1 MHSHRLPDDSYPF
14 SKACGSMVNNT
25 LACSRGRAIVRAA
38 VAILIMASVCG
49 IPGCS
54 AEQKY
59 QVEYEPPSSFLLGPE
74 DVLTVTVWRN
84 QDLSKEVVIR
94 PDGMIS
100 MPLIGDVPAA
110 GVSTD
115 VLAKRIAERL
125 VEFMGNPT
133 VSVQVKEVKSYYIYV
148 VGEVTKPGKYPLQSY
163 ATVLQGISLANG
175 FTPFASKNKMH
186 VVRMVKNGTGRMEE
200 VRIPVGYDDLVAGKS
215 KVGNF
220 ILRSGDTIVVP

>member
-1 MHSHRLPDDSYPF
+1 
-14 SKACGSMVNNT
+14 MVNDT
-25 LACSRGRAIVRAA
+25 LTCSRSIPIVRAA
-38 VAILIMASVCG
+38 AAILIMVSVWG
-49 IPGCS
+49 IVGCA

-84 QDLSKEVVIR
+84 QDLSREVVVR

-125 VEFMGNPT
+125 VEYMGNPT

-186 VVRMVKNGTGRMEE
+186 VVRMVRNGTGRMEE

>member
-1 MHSHRLPDDSYPF
+1 
-14 SKACGSMVNNT
+14 MV
-25 LACSRGRAIVRAA
+25 SVWGIV
-38 VAILIMASVCG
+38 
-49 IPGCS
+49 GCA

-84 QDLSKEVVIR
+84 QDLSREVVVR

-125 VEFMGNPT
+125 VEYMGNPT

-186 VVRMVKNGTGRMEE
+186 VVRMVRNGTGRMEE

>member
-1 MHSHRLPDDSYPF
+1 
-14 SKACGSMVNNT
+14 
-25 LACSRGRAIVRAA
+25 
-38 VAILIMASVCG
+38 MASVCVM
-49 IPGCS
+49 PGCA

-59 QVEYEPPSSFLLGPE
+59 QVEYEPPASFLLGPE
-74 DVLTVTVWRN
+74 DVLAITVWRN
-84 QDLSKEVVIR
+84 QDLSREVVVR

-125 VEFMGNPT
+125 VEYMGNPT

-186 VVRMVKNGTGRMEE
+186 VVRMVKNGTGRIEE